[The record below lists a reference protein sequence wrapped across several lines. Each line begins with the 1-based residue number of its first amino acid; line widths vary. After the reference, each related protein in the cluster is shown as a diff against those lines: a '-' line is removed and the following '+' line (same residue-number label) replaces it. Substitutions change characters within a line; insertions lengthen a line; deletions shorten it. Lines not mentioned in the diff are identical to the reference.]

1 MSSVERNNNLVKIS
15 LICVNRE
22 IHISYPQQ
30 KDMILNKI
38 RVNPNFNKWGQ
49 IWQTLESG
57 GMAILWL
64 HLSGLKL
71 IFNFIVN
78 YPVLHYLPLRDRND
92 FRATN
97 AAIGHFQLLELLY
110 EEIERIQLPVIAC
123 AEHSSPAPIAN
134 GHGGP
139 RLDSQGNQLSGHSTN
154 NNHPKCAH
162 IFLGLKT
169 LDKTFNIVLE
179 ENWKD
184 WTGARHLYLN
194 LSSDFGLSKI
204 CLFRR
209 ILPND
214 SNSFMYILIA
224 DCTHI
229 NEKNRLLLLDF
240 VDRFRL
246 QRLCGYLTV
255 YTNISNDI
263 PNTRLDSD

>member
-1 MSSVERNNNLVKIS
+1 
-15 LICVNRE
+15 
-22 IHISYPQQ
+22 
-30 KDMILNKI
+30 MILNKI

-57 GMAILWL
+57 GMA
-64 HLSGLKL
+64 L
-71 IFNFIVN
+71 IKWVTINAFNLIVN

-92 FRATN
+92 FSASN
-97 AAIGHFQLLELLY
+97 QQIGGHFNLLELLY
-110 EEIERIQLPVIAC
+110 EEIQRIQLPVIAC
-123 AEHSSPAPIAN
+123 ASNGSSL
-134 GHGGP
+134 GHGQ
-139 RLDSQGNQLSGHSTN
+139 SSSLSHSANSSALNNTN
-154 NNHPKCAH
+154 HKCAH

-229 NEKNRLLLLDF
+229 NDKNRLLLLDF

-255 YTNISNDI
+255 YSNISNDI
-263 PNTRLDSD
+263 STACLDTNSEHNFQ